1 MNDWGMNMN
10 KLLIA
15 LMLFSA
21 NSFASY
27 DVDRIDQMEQQNKQ
41 IEIERRIDNM
51 EQEKR
56 FNDAMNQLDDITTK
70 GYQ

>member
-1 MNDWGMNMN
+1 MN

-27 DVDRIDQMEQQNKQ
+27 DSDIIDNMEQQNKQ

>member
-1 MNDWGMNMN
+1 MN

-15 LMLFSA
+15 MMLFST

-27 DVDRIDQMEQQNKQ
+27 DSDIIDNMNQINKQ
-41 IEIERRIDNM
+41 IEMERRIDNM

-56 FNDAMNQLDDITTK
+56 FNDAMNQLDDITKKT
-70 GYQ
+70 YQ

>member
-1 MNDWGMNMN
+1 
-10 KLLIA
+10 
-15 LMLFSA
+15 MLFSA

-51 EQEKR
+51 QQEKR

>member
-1 MNDWGMNMN
+1 
-10 KLLIA
+10 
-15 LMLFSA
+15 MLVSA

-27 DVDRIDQMEQQNKQ
+27 DSDIIDNMNQINKQ
-41 IEIERRIDNM
+41 IEMERRIDNM

>member
-1 MNDWGMNMN
+1 MN

-27 DVDRIDQMEQQNKQ
+27 DSDIIDNMNQINKQ
-41 IEIERRIDNM
+41 IEMERRIDNM
-51 EQEKR
+51 EKEKR

-70 GYQ
+70 GNK

>member
-1 MNDWGMNMN
+1 MGIMNMN
-10 KLLIA
+10 KFLIA

-27 DVDRIDQMEQQNKQ
+27 DADRIDQMEQQNKQ

-51 EQEKR
+51 EQDKR